1 MARPFNAYGDTSVEI
16 TEPSHRLVHVLI
28 ICGSAPVEKSAVRAS
43 SSSIVFP
50 FPAHYVQAQRR
61 GLSTSAAAP
70 CSLIFEYSSSCFL
83 PRGQKKADICFFH
96 PCFW

>member
-28 ICGSAPVEKSAVRAS
+28 IRGSAPVEKSAVRAG

-50 FPAHYVQAQRR
+50 FALHITFKLSGAAYPRPLQRLVR
-61 GLSTSAAAP
+61 
-70 CSLIFEYSSSCFL
+70 
-83 PRGQKKADICFFH
+83 
-96 PCFW
+96 